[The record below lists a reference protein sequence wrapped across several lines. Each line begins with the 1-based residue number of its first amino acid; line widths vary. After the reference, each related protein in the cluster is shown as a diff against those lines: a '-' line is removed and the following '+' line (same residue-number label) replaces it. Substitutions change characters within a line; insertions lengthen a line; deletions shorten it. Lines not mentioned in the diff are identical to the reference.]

1 LLNAQDI
8 VSKSID
14 VKRIA
19 EKHSHA
25 FSKCARLTHQFKAN
39 VISIFKQVYRVTS
52 NKLAL
57 TIITPLKPIASPENR
72 TQLKQE
78 IEACESLGET
88 RDNKKIYLYHYQND
102 SALMREIGR
111 LREEAF
117 RLIGEGTGK
126 PHDIDL
132 YDQHYMHIV
141 LWDKDDLEVVG
152 AYRLCATNNK
162 EQLYTSSLFNYNSST
177 EDILQAGLE
186 LGRSFIQPKYW
197 GSRSLEYLWYGIAA
211 FLLRNP
217 QYRYLLG
224 AVSISNTF
232 TRPAKDL
239 IAGYYQRFY
248 TQEGLCATSKRPY
261 KIENEAQQRV
271 DQLFQG
277 TKGKDAFLILKTQ
290 LRELGYA
297 IPPLYKQYV
306 DLTKPGGTRFL
317 GFNIDPDFKDCV
329 DGLVVVDITQ
339 MSEQKRKRYGLSH
352 HQPAN

>member
-8 VSKSID
+8 VSKGID
-14 VKRIA
+14 VKSIT
-19 EKHSHA
+19 EKRSPAFFKCVNLVLKHA
-25 FSKCARLTHQFKAN
+25 
-39 VISIFKQVYRVTS
+39 YRFTS

-57 TIITPLKPIASPENR
+57 RVFTPLKPIASPENR
-72 TQLKQE
+72 ALLKQE

-88 RDNKKIYLYHYQND
+88 RDNKKIYLYHYQSD
-102 SALMREIGR
+102 SVLMREIGR

-126 PHDIDL
+126 THDIDQ

-141 LWDKDDLEVVG
+141 LWDEDDLEVVG

-162 EQLYTSSLFNYNSST
+162 AQLYTSSLFNYNSST
-177 EDILQAGLE
+177 EGILQSGLE

-232 TRPAKDL
+232 TLPAKDL
-239 IAGYYQRFY
+239 IVGYYQRFY
-248 TQEGLCATSKRPY
+248 SQEGLCASSKRPY
-261 KIENEAQQRV
+261 KMTNEAQKRV
-271 DQLFQG
+271 EQLFKE
-277 TKGKDAFLILKTQ
+277 TKGKEAFNVLKAQ

-352 HQPAN
+352 HQPNS